1 MSVVKVEL
9 NQKIILKHLMSL
21 FLHDLSEFNEEQE
34 FNQESGLFEFD
45 AFEWFFEKEGLTPY
59 FIKHEDDII
68 GFILLQSSPYTNPE
82 RYDYLIN
89 SFFILKKYRRK
100 GLGKQAVQD
109 LFQQCPGRYAI
120 GQLSNNIPAIQFWR
134 KIYEYMNVKFQEKEE
149 MEEGLKIRYQ
159 YFEI

>member
-9 NQKIILKHLMSL
+9 NQKIILKHLMTL

-45 AFEWFFEKEGLTPY
+45 AFEWFFEKEGLFPF

-134 KIYEYMNVKFQEKEE
+134 KIYEYMNVEFQEKEE
-149 MEEGLKIRYQ
+149 MDEGLKIRYQ
-159 YFEI
+159 YLEI